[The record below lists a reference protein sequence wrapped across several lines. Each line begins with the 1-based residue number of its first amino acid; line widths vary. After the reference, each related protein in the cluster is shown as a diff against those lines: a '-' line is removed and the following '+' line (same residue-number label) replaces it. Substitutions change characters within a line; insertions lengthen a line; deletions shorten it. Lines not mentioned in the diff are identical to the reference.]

1 MSSYRQILY
10 HVILRTK
17 DCKKTL
23 TQTHIKE
30 LYAYILGIIRNK
42 NCMLYRIN
50 GIEDHIHILSDLH
63 PGYALADYVK
73 DIKVASSLWIKQCGK
88 FPNFIGWSDGYAA
101 LTYAW
106 RDKDIIANYIINQ
119 QKHHEREAFA
129 EEYKRLLEEHGIK
142 IDERFF
148 P

>member
-73 DIKVASSLWIKQCGK
+73 DI
-88 FPNFIGWSDGYAA
+88 
-101 LTYAW
+101 
-106 RDKDIIANYIINQ
+106 IANYIINQ

>member
-10 HVILRTK
+10 HVIFRTK
-17 DCKKTL
+17 DSKKSL

-30 LYAYILGIIRNK
+30 LYAYILGIIKNK
-42 NCMLYRIN
+42 NCILYRIN

-63 PGYALADYVK
+63 PSYALADYVK
-73 DIKVASSLWIKQCGK
+73 DIKVASSLWIKQSGK
-88 FPNFIGWSDGYAA
+88 FQNFVGWSDGYAA

-106 RDKDIIANYIINQ
+106 RDKDIIENYIINQ
-119 QKHHEREAFA
+119 QKHHENQAFD
-129 EEYKRLLEEHGIK
+129 EEYKQLLEEHGIK